1 MCGTNADVSIGEE
14 AKLLLRSHV
23 ISSIVTRFATSS
35 MFFYLRF
42 CVGRVHGM
50 CSIVTLHTK

>member
-35 MFFYLRF
+35 MFFI
-42 CVGRVHGM
+42 CVFVLDGCMGCVR
-50 CSIVTLHTK
+50 